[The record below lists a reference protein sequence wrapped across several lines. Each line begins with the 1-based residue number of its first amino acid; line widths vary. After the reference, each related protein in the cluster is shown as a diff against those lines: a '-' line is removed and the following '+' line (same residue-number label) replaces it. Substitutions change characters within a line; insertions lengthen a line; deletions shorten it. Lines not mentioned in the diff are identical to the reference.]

1 MKFTLKQAAD
11 AVGKDRSTLQRA
23 IKNGRLSAS
32 INDLGNYEIDAA
44 ELYRVF
50 DAIARNSANATDI
63 DAMPVQVDALQQ
75 QVQMQREFI
84 ATLEKL
90 LDEANADKRRLM
102 QLLEHKPQKSDA
114 SELWRRVFKTKR
126 CDTYN

>member
-32 INDLGNYEIDAA
+32 VNDLGNYEIDAA

-50 DAIARNSANATDI
+50 DPVARNNENATDI
-63 DAMPVQVDALQQ
+63 DATPVQIEALQQ

-90 LDEANADKRRLM
+90 LDEANVDKRRLM

-114 SELWRRVFKTKR
+114 SELWRRVFKR
-126 CDTYN
+126 